1 MEVQFSLAVTNF
13 VAARSAGEGPLYP
26 IPILQPD
33 VQGQLATAEERLF
46 DKLLPSALKT
56 QAKWMPR
63 GTRRGRFK
71 AREEIR

>member
-1 MEVQFSLAVTNF
+1 
-13 VAARSAGEGPLYP
+13 LYP

-46 DKLLPSALKT
+46 DKLLPLALKT